1 MVRSEASVLTASASM
16 RAMSRRSSFPRAG
29 PSLVVAVAYYAGC
42 LAGFAFRVPS
52 SGISF
57 FWPPTAVLT
66 AALLLTAPGSW
77 PLLLGAAF
85 VAHTIAHGQAAI
97 PIAVSPILF
106 FGNASQAML
115 AAVILRRRLRGSPL
129 FENCRNVVTFL
140 VGACLLAP
148 AIASLI
154 P

>member
-42 LAGFAFRVPS
+42 LLGFALRFPA

-66 AALLLTAPGSW
+66 AALLLNPLRTWGW
-77 PLLLGAAF
+77 LLLGA
-85 VAHTIAHGQAAI
+85 
-97 PIAVSPILF
+97 
-106 FGNASQAML
+106 L
-115 AAVILRRRLRGSPL
+115 AAHAAAHAQNGIPL
-129 FENCRNVVTFL
+129 TAWPIQFL
-140 VGACLLAP
+140 ANALQSV
-148 AIASLI
+148 
-154 P
+154 